1 MQQMKKY
8 YFLLIFSWAIPSL
21 FSSCVSKKKHKQLA
35 YELELSQQE
44 NNKLN
49 ENIEEYKSEI
59 DAKKSTISDL
69 NKRIDSLRIVR
80 LNLIERNSF
89 LEENRKKS
97 ENDLLNEINSLTSEL
112 NKSIDLYNELVER
125 TKYKEELNKKLMLEL
140 EQSSTTIAEKERKLN
155 ELQLKIKENELSTR
169 LLREKIINALT
180 MYGSEDVKVEMQ
192 NGKIHVVMNDK
203 LLFQS
208 GKTEVNA
215 KGKEVLKSLAESLK
229 NIHDFDVYVEGHTDD
244 LPIKTNC
251 LTDNWDLS
259 VLRATS
265 VVRFLVFQGGM
276 NPTHVIASG
285 RGPYASLMSNNTPE
299 GRAMNRRTEI
309 ILIPKIGQVLDIINK

>member
-1 MQQMKKY
+1 MKKY
-8 YFLLIFSWAIPSL
+8 YSLVVFLWIITPF
-21 FSSCVSKKKHKQLA
+21 FSSCVSKKKYKQLA
-35 YELELSQQE
+35 YELELSNQE

-49 ENIEEYKSEI
+49 ENIVDYKSEI
-59 DAKKSTISDL
+59 DAKKSKISEL
-69 NKRIDSLRIVR
+69 NKRIDSLRTVR

-97 ENDLLNEINSLTSEL
+97 ENDLLNEINSLTTEL
-112 NKSIDLYNELVER
+112 NKSIVLYNELVEKM
-125 TKYKEELNKKLMLEL
+125 KYKEEFNKKLMLEL
-140 EQSSTTIAEKERKLN
+140 EESSTTIAEKQKKLN
-155 ELQLKIKENELSTR
+155 ELNLKVKENELSTR

-180 MYGSEDVKVEMQ
+180 MYGSEDVTVEMQ

-215 KGKEVLKSLAESLK
+215 KGKEVLKSLAGSLK

-244 LPIKTNC
+244 LSIKTNC
-251 LTDNWDLS
+251 LKDNWDLS

-265 VVRFLVFQGGM
+265 VVRYLVFQGGM
-276 NPTHVIASG
+276 NPSHVIASG
-285 RGPYASLMSNNTPE
+285 RGPFASIMSNNTPE